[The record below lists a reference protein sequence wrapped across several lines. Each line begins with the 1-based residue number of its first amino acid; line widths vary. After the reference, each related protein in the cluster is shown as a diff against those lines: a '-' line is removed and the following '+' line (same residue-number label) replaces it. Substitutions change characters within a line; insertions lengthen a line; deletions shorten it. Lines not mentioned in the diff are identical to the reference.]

1 MRLVLSKRPPS
12 KILQSA
18 WTIVLV
24 ALFLRLFLLWL
35 AHHHEDPAHRRLET
49 IGMESLMIARA
60 LVLGNGF
67 ANPFPG
73 YEATTAW
80 LAPAYPWLASIGV
93 RLSNIDGYKSVL
105 FCQVLNS
112 IFSALTCWPIYDL
125 GKRIFTAK
133 TGRAAAWLW
142 VFLPSAILMPLEW
155 TWDQSLSAL
164 LVGCVLSATFGLR
177 RSSAYLS
184 WAGYGILWGA
194 AALTNPSICVLL
206 PFLGL
211 WLMLDRRKNTLA
223 WKMPLATAA
232 IVFLLV
238 LLPWTL
244 RNQTQLGKYFF
255 VKSNFGLALWLG
267 NNPESKEIYSPNQY
281 PAVNTREL
289 QELQALGE
297 VGYMKLKQREAVNFI
312 RANPGSF
319 ISRCYY
325 RFVDTWTGNYDS
337 TLDPYIRKMQ
347 LRLPYIEYL
356 TLFSALAF
364 AGLGIALLTVAWDAL
379 PLAFCVVLFPIP
391 YYLTTSE
398 LRYRHPI
405 DPVLVIL
412 ALVCLERLGEIF
424 LTLREVEPV
433 EAKPNLG
440 AQVPA

>member
-18 WTIVLV
+18 WTIVLA

-49 IGMESLMIARA
+49 IGMESLMIGRA

-73 YEATTAW
+73 HEATTAW
-80 LAPAYPWLASIGV
+80 LAPVYPWLASIGV

-164 LVGCVLSATFGLR
+164 LLGCILSATFWLR
-177 RSSAYLS
+177 RSSSYLP
-184 WAGYGILWGA
+184 WAAYGILWGA
-194 AALTNPSICVLL
+194 AALSNPSLCVLL

-211 WLMLDRRKNTLA
+211 WLMLDRQKNTLS
-223 WKMPLATAA
+223 WMPLATAA

-238 LLPWTL
+238 LLPWTI
-244 RNQTQLGKYFF
+244 RNKTQLGKYFF

-281 PAVNTREL
+281 PAVNAREL

-297 VGYMKLKQREAVNFI
+297 VGYMKLKQREAANFI
-312 RANPGSF
+312 RANPGGF
-319 ISRCYY
+319 FSRCYY

-347 LRLPYIEYL
+347 LRMPYIEYL
-356 TLFSALAF
+356 TLFSVLAF
-364 AGLGIALLTVAWDAL
+364 AGLGIALLTAAWDAL

-412 ALVCLERLGEIF
+412 AVVCLERLGEIF

>member
-1 MRLVLSKRPPS
+1 
-12 KILQSA
+12 
-18 WTIVLV
+18 
-24 ALFLRLFLLWL
+24 
-35 AHHHEDPAHRRLET
+35 
-49 IGMESLMIARA
+49 
-60 LVLGNGF
+60 
-67 ANPFPG
+67 
-73 YEATTAW
+73 
-80 LAPAYPWLASIGV
+80 
-93 RLSNIDGYKSVL
+93 
-105 FCQVLNS
+105 
-112 IFSALTCWPIYDL
+112 
-125 GKRIFTAK
+125 
-133 TGRAAAWLW
+133 
-142 VFLPSAILMPLEW
+142 
-155 TWDQSLSAL
+155 
-164 LVGCVLSATFGLR
+164 
-177 RSSAYLS
+177 
-184 WAGYGILWGA
+184 
-194 AALTNPSICVLL
+194 VLL

-211 WLMLDRRKNTLA
+211 WLILDRRKNTLS

-281 PAVNTREL
+281 PAVNSREL

-356 TLFSALAF
+356 TLFSILAF
-364 AGLGIALLTVAWDAL
+364 AGLGIALLTAAWDAL

-412 ALVCLERLGEIF
+412 AVVCLERLGEIF